1 MPRTSWALFN
11 KFFKLCGAAK
21 SVPIFLVQFLVLV
34 NLRALKR
41 RLRRMKYNLLS
52 QSAQA
57 MLSQANQNASNVLGF
72 IQ

>member
-1 MPRTSWALFN
+1 MKNPN
-11 KFFKLCGAAK
+11 GAAK